1 MGFSALHN
9 FACKRQLESAS
20 YVTKCDQ
27 SNQSSSKYYLLYK
40 SEIGIRKGVSACKA
54 ISNTSRRGRGALS
67 PLLYVYCFIF
77 SALPDRRMSMSLVAV
92 VLYLTSLLRFLMSI
106 CLTSK
111 V

>member
-54 ISNTSRRGRGALS
+54 ISNTSRRGERRTFPAIVC
-67 PLLYVYCFIF
+67 LLFYFFCFAGPENEYVTSSSCFVSNI
-77 SALPDRRMSMSLVAV
+77 SIEISYVHLPN
-92 VLYLTSLLRFLMSI
+92 
-106 CLTSK
+106 K
-111 V
+111 